1 MNLTKII
8 FDFKCQIIIGYFINL
23 AIKSPYYLLFNDKY
37 SNYSD
42 KELINIFSETGDNRF
57 VGILYQRYG
66 HLVLGLSIKYL
77 KNKDEAQDAVIQ
89 IFTNLLK
96 DLKRHKIE
104 YFKSWLYVYSKNYC
118 LMELRKRQSL
128 LKKELE
134 LKENAHFFMDMPDID
149 HLKEKEK
156 QITMMEVAIEL
167 LNKEQKL
174 CIELFYL
181 KNKSYIEISELTG
194 YSNNDVKSYIQN
206 GKRNLKLKME
216 ALINEQQQ
224 G

>member
-1 MNLTKII
+1 MV
-8 FDFKCQIIIGYFINL
+8 
-23 AIKSPYYLLFNDKY
+23 FNDKY
-37 SNYSD
+37 AAYSD
-42 KELINIFSETGDNRF
+42 SELISTFIEKADPAF

-89 IFTNLLK
+89 IFTNLLE
-96 DLKRHKIE
+96 DLKKYRIE
-104 YFKSWLYVYSKNYC
+104 YFKSWLYVYSKNFC
-118 LMELRKRQSL
+118 LMELRKRQST

-134 LKENAHFFMDMPDID
+134 LRENVHLIMDFQDPE
-149 HLKEKEK
+149 HLKEKER
-156 QITMMEVAIEL
+156 QIALMERAIEL
-167 LNKEQKL
+167 LNKDQKT

-181 KNKSYIEISELTG
+181 KNKSYNEIVEITG
-194 YSNNDVKSYIQN
+194 YSSNDVKSYIQN

-216 ALINEQQQ
+216 ALINEQPQ

>member
-1 MNLTKII
+1 MV
-8 FDFKCQIIIGYFINL
+8 
-23 AIKSPYYLLFNDKY
+23 FNDKY
-37 SNYSD
+37 TNYSD
-42 KELINIFSETGDNRF
+42 TDLVNIFSESGDNKI

-66 HLVLGLSIKYL
+66 HLVLGLCIKYL

-89 IFTNLLK
+89 IFANLLK
-96 DLKRHKIE
+96 DLKKHKIE
-104 YFKSWLYVYSKNYC
+104 YFKSWLYVYSKNFC
-118 LMELRKRQSL
+118 LMELRKRQST

-134 LKENAHFFMDMPDID
+134 LQDNVHLLMDYSDPE

-156 QITMMEVAIEL
+156 QISIMELAIEL
-167 LNKEQKL
+167 LNKEQKV
-174 CIELFYL
+174 CIDLFYL
-181 KNKSYIEISELTG
+181 KNKSYVEIMEMTG

-216 ALINEQQQ
+216 ALINEQPQ

>member
-1 MNLTKII
+1 MV
-8 FDFKCQIIIGYFINL
+8 
-23 AIKSPYYLLFNDKY
+23 FNDKY
-37 SNYSD
+37 SNYAD
-42 KELINIFSETGDNRF
+42 NELINVFLETGDSKM

-89 IFTNLLK
+89 IFANLIK
-96 DLKRHKIE
+96 DLKKHKIE
-104 YFKSWLYVYSKNYC
+104 YFKSWLYVYSKNFC
-118 LMELRKRQSL
+118 LMELRKRQSA

-134 LKENAHFFMDMPDID
+134 LRENTHLFMDMPDPE

-156 QITMMEVAIEL
+156 QISMMETAIEL
-167 LNKEQKL
+167 LNTEQKT

-181 KNKSYIEISELTG
+181 KNKSYTEIMQITG

-216 ALINEQQQ
+216 ALINEQPQ